1 MIHLHLAAAGGG
13 SAGFGG
19 GSGGFG
25 HGGGG
30 RGFALYL
37 LFQFLIRLVIFGHG
51 IGALI
56 VIGLIL
62 LAVAYARLMPRVQGF
77 WSAQQE
83 TGRAEH
89 RRTRRR
95 EHRVTLAAAEAA
107 EEDPAFAP
115 DVVKPAAARLFT
127 EIQAGWDAHN
137 LHRLGQLLT
146 PELLEE
152 WEQRLHDLDA
162 RGWRNRVTP
171 LGAPTVEYVGL
182 TQGSGER
189 RVVVRIE
196 AKMHDYVEDAYGNH
210 VKRAGRLSE
219 RVKVREYWTLVR
231 NAAAPE
237 GDSAWILASI
247 EQGGEGAHALAD
259 RFVATPWSDE
269 PALHDEAL
277 VEQAVQQAVPEGT
290 SVAEVAD
297 LEFSGDARAAA
308 LDLSLADGRFAP
320 DVLEIAARR
329 AVDAWAQAV
338 DGSDAALAEMA
349 TPAAIAQLLYAGDP
363 ARSTRVVVRGPAVQR
378 MRITALDAGAV
389 PPTMSIEIDVQG
401 RRYIEDRHTTAVLSG
416 SRSRPTSFTERW
428 ILTLTDDARRPWQL
442 TAIQAAPA
450 RA

>member
-1 MIHLHLAAAGGG
+1 
-13 SAGFGG
+13 
-19 GSGGFG
+19 
-25 HGGGG
+25 
-30 RGFALYL
+30 
-37 LFQFLIRLVIFGHG
+37 
-51 IGALI
+51 
-56 VIGLIL
+56 
-62 LAVAYARLMPRVQGF
+62 
-77 WSAQQE
+77 
-83 TGRAEH
+83 
-89 RRTRRR
+89 
-95 EHRVTLAAAEAA
+95 
-107 EEDPAFAP
+107 
-115 DVVKPAAARLFT
+115 
-127 EIQAGWDAHN
+127 
-137 LHRLGQLLT
+137 
-146 PELLEE
+146 
-152 WEQRLHDLDA
+152 
-162 RGWRNRVTP
+162 
-171 LGAPTVEYVGL
+171 
-182 TQGSGER
+182 
-189 RVVVRIE
+189 VVRIE

-269 PALHDEAL
+269 PALRDEAL